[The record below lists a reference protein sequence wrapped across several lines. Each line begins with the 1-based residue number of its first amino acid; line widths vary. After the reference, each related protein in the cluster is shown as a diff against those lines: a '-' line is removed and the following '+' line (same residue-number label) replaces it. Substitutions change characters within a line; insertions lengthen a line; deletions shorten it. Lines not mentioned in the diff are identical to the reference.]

1 MTTLL
6 DLTSIIASATVQ
18 RELQP
23 RNDLREPG
31 WTFWELRTLNMHR
44 VVGLLHEHRE
54 FLDAHDF
61 EATIRRVVS
70 RNFKTSWWRGMGYG
84 IVAEVAVSSLRD
96 NDLKVLVDGRENS
109 KGTLQ
114 WVVLVARDARVAVGV
129 HTWMETYLSPVYR
142 NTLQALAQLS
152 QPEGQGTGKVNK
164 NNVRSQ
170 KVSTTIA
177 LPSLVYHMTLVGDS
191 GWRLRRQAEV
201 QLF

>member
-96 NDLKVLVDGRENS
+96 NDLKVLVATRTAERNEEE
-109 KGTLQ
+109 
-114 WVVLVARDARVAVGV
+114 RVGV
-129 HTWMETYLSPVYR
+129 AIIRPGSR
-142 NTLQALAQLS
+142 LQTRMVHL
-152 QPEGQGTGKVNK
+152 
-164 NNVRSQ
+164 
-170 KVSTTIA
+170 
-177 LPSLVYHMTLVGDS
+177 
-191 GWRLRRQAEV
+191 LRFRR
-201 QLF
+201 

>member
-23 RNDLREPG
+23 RKDLREPG

-142 NTLQALAQLS
+142 NTLQALGATGFQVSSARKEKDGLMKFLTGVADLNVALRS
-152 QPEGQGTGKVNK
+152 FGTRTEVFPEFRN
-164 NNVRSQ
+164 
-170 KVSTTIA
+170 
-177 LPSLVYHMTLVGDS
+177 D
-191 GWRLRRQAEV
+191 LRRS
-201 QLF
+201 

>member
-23 RNDLREPG
+23 RKDLREPG

-142 NTLQALAQLS
+142 NTLQALGATGFQVSSARKEKDGLMKFLTGVADLNVALRS
-152 QPEGQGTGKVNK
+152 FGTRRQVFPEFRN
-164 NNVRSQ
+164 
-170 KVSTTIA
+170 
-177 LPSLVYHMTLVGDS
+177 D
-191 GWRLRRQAEV
+191 LRRS
-201 QLF
+201 

>member
-44 VVGLLHEHRE
+44 VVGLLHEHRG

-142 NTLQALAQLS
+142 NTLQALGATGFQVSSARKEKDGLMKFLTGVADLNVALRS
-152 QPEGQGTGKVNK
+152 FGTRRQVFPEFRN
-164 NNVRSQ
+164 
-170 KVSTTIA
+170 
-177 LPSLVYHMTLVGDS
+177 D
-191 GWRLRRQAEV
+191 LRRS
-201 QLF
+201 